1 MADSNLLA
9 ALMGASAGKGT
20 GLVDSLFGPTP
31 YDVGQ
36 QRNQQDMSYAEK
48 VARMGGFEQAKFGI
62 GQGAAGMTRAGA
74 GMMGMVDPLQ
84 QEAARREQAMSQGG
98 MDMSPKGLMAKAQQ
112 LHAAGNYQDAMR
124 FKMAAEAMAD
134 KEQERNLKLAQEAA
148 AWKKAETDALP
159 YAKPDLL
166 KATPESVKAYVAGGM
181 KDPSLLL
188 AAEKT
193 QYESMSQD
201 EKNVYALLKM
211 EGLVEGTPAWNARG
225 KELMAKVMD
234 KKTHINIPQI
244 NSPYNLDDKQQAAL
258 DLAMQEGRL
267 NPDRVNSRSAKI
279 LANQF
284 ILNPKLDMVAG
295 VGDARTRTSAQVKVG
310 TQLSVLRPF
319 VKMVDM
325 NGEVLKTLADKA
337 IVTNSALANRPI
349 NWIEQNIGDY
359 PDMAEFIAQVKIFK
373 DEAARVVSNPNLV
386 GVLSDTARKEMEAV
400 ISGNMPLKSMK
411 RVIERLQA
419 DSHNRISTMEDEYA
433 GIRGGSVRAA
443 SPSTPSDTSAPS
455 KPASLVDKIPGA
467 KATVS
472 NW

>member
-1 MADSNLLA
+1 M
-9 ALMGASAGKGT
+9 
-20 GLVDSLFGPTP
+20 DSLFGPTP

-62 GQGAAGMTRAGA
+62 GQGAAGLTRAGA

-84 QEAARREQAMSQGG
+84 QEAAMREQVMGMGG
-98 MDMSPKGLMAKAQQ
+98 DLTTSAGLKAKAMQFDQ
-112 LHAAGNYQDAMR
+112 AGDKRTAMKLLIAARQM
-124 FKMAAEAMAD
+124 EAQ
-134 KEQERNLKLAQEAA
+134 EQENALKRAQELSALN
-148 AWKKAETDALP
+148 KANSESSP
-159 YAKPDLL
+159 FAKINPKDY
-166 KATPESVKAYVAGGM
+166 TPESIKSYVAGGM

-234 KKTHINIPQI
+234 KRTHISIPQI
-244 NSPYNLDDKQQAAL
+244 NSQYNLDDKQQAAL

-359 PDMAEFIAQVKIFK
+359 PDMAEFLAQVKIFK

-411 RVIERLQA
+411 RVIERVQA

>member
-1 MADSNLLA
+1 MNPNLD
-9 ALMGASAGKGT
+9 G
-20 GLVDSLFGPTP
+20 LFGPSP
-31 YDVGQ
+31 EMIGRQ
-36 QRNQQDMSYAEK
+36 QYEMMRAMAAQEAQMSDIERANYGMRTA
-48 VARMGGFEQAKFGI
+48 
-62 GQGAAGMTRAGA
+62 GATLGHVGA
-74 GMMGMVDPLQ
+74 GMLGSGNPAIE
-84 QEAARREQAMSQGG
+84 EAKMRESVMAQGG

-244 NSPYNLDDKQQAAL
+244 NSQYNLDDKQQAAL

-359 PDMAEFIAQVKIFK
+359 PDMAEFLAQVKIFK